1 MISKSVSDVKMRND
15 SCGFRKN
22 NINEKSI
29 IMKKWIVATLLLFF
43 TAGAF
48 AQSKTSETP
57 KGTVFRSGTMKEL
70 LAASAK
76 EKKYVFIDV
85 YATWCGP
92 CKYMAVKIFPQEK
105 MGTYF
110 NKNFVVAK
118 FDAERGEGVSIAE
131 KYNVRAYPTFL
142 ILDSTGKEVGRIVGG
157 ADPDDFIAKV
167 QEVVDNAQKDK

>member
-1 MISKSVSDVKMRND
+1 MQ
-15 SCGFRKN
+15 
-22 NINEKSI
+22 KSI
-29 IMKKWIVATLLLFF
+29 IMKKWIIATLLLFF

-48 AQSKTSETP
+48 AQTGGSAQSKKSETP

-70 LAASAK
+70 MAASAK
-76 EKKYVFIDV
+76 EKKYIFIDV

-92 CKYMAVKIFPQEK
+92 CKYMAAKIFPQEK

-118 FDAERGEGVSIAE
+118 FDAERGEGIFVAE
-131 KYNVRAYPTFL
+131 KYNVQAYPTFL

-167 QEVVDNAQKDK
+167 QEVVDNANKEEK

>member
-15 SCGFRKN
+15 SCGFRRN

-76 EKKYVFIDV
+76 EK
-85 YATWCGP
+85 
-92 CKYMAVKIFPQEK
+92 
-105 MGTYF
+105 
-110 NKNFVVAK
+110 
-118 FDAERGEGVSIAE
+118 R
-131 KYNVRAYPTFL
+131 
-142 ILDSTGKEVGRIVGG
+142 
-157 ADPDDFIAKV
+157 
-167 QEVVDNAQKDK
+167 

>member
-1 MISKSVSDVKMRND
+1 
-15 SCGFRKN
+15 
-22 NINEKSI
+22 
-29 IMKKWIVATLLLFF
+29 
-43 TAGAF
+43 
-48 AQSKTSETP
+48 
-57 KGTVFRSGTMKEL
+57 MKEL

-92 CKYMAVKIFPQEK
+92 CKYMAAKIFPQEK

-118 FDAERGEGVSIAE
+118 FDAERGEGLTVAK